1 MLEAEE
7 KGEGERKRSA
17 LDKAEHRLSLS
28 LPAAGRTQGW
38 QEQTQDHA
46 GAICEDFEDFGG
58 ACWSASLVM

>member
-1 MLEAEE
+1 MLEGEE

-17 LDKAEHRLSLS
+17 LDKAEHMLWLS

-46 GAICEDFEDFGG
+46 GAICEDFEDFSR
-58 ACWSASLVM
+58 ACWPASFVM